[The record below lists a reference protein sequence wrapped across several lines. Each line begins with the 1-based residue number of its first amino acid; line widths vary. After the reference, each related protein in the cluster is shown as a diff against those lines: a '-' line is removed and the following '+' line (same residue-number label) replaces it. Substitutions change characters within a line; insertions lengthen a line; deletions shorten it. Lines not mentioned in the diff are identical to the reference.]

1 MLIDEARKLCQDL
14 DILFHEEAEA
24 QYRDAMR
31 FTTSW
36 VQEMNNQRRLLDT
49 FFSAVVPEQS
59 LVFFYAKE
67 VPFSEDPRRVVIGIG
82 RAIGVGGPLEYEY
95 ASDGTTRAM
104 IWERNVH
111 HSIRPAGRDGF
122 LFPYHAA
129 LERAAEDPDLDPA
142 SLCVFVPSEH
152 FDAFSYG
159 SEHVT
164 HDAAIAIL
172 LSALDGLQRV
182 SKHLGEDIGPKTRWI
197 SERLGELWHLRG
209 AFPGLGAALHAFDLD
224 HANLFAFE
232 IARRLGPGED
242 PGRSSSAL
250 FPIRD
255 RSARNGIS
263 ASAPPL
269 HDDSLR

>member
-95 ASDGTTRAM
+95 ASDGPTRAM

-129 LERAAEDPDLDPA
+129 LERAVEDPDL
-142 SLCVFVPSEH
+142 
-152 FDAFSYG
+152 G
-159 SEHVT
+159 SRLAVR
-164 HDAAIAIL
+164 L
-172 LSALDGLQRV
+172 R
-182 SKHLGEDIGPKTRWI
+182 
-197 SERLGELWHLRG
+197 SERTL
-209 AFPGLGAALHAFDLD
+209 
-224 HANLFAFE
+224 
-232 IARRLGPGED
+232 RRLLLRFG
-242 PGRSSSAL
+242 
-250 FPIRD
+250 
-255 RSARNGIS
+255 ARNPRRG
-263 ASAPPL
+263 
-269 HDDSLR
+269 DSHTSQRLGRFAAR